1 MKNSELDNV
10 LIRQDY
16 TLLRKQIASGNS
28 LIEKINQFIA
38 IATTEVLPTEPL
50 RSIYRRRRGLCMSD
64 SSV

>member
-38 IATTEVLPTEPL
+38 IATTEVLPTGRTAAIDISPP
-50 RSIYRRRRGLCMSD
+50 
-64 SSV
+64 

>member
-28 LIEKINQFIA
+28 LIEKINQFID
-38 IATTEVLPTEPL
+38 IATTEVLPTGRTAAIDISPP
-50 RSIYRRRRGLCMSD
+50 
-64 SSV
+64 